1 MTSHQL
7 SATVAIIALHWNS
20 ATIINFQGSYLG
32 IARLGNFLDSS
43 PK

>member
-7 SATVAIIALHWNS
+7 TATVAIIVLHWNS